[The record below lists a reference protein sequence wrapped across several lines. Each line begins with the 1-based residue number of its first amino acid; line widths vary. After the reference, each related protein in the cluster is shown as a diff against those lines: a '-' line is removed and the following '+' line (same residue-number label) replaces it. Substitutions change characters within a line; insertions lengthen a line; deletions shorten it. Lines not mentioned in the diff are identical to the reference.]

1 MKEIANTITTIKL
14 TENNNVSYADLLMSC
29 VNRPVKEGVDLKTM
43 RRDLR
48 IMGIIEDAIL
58 ETKRQEKLP
67 ESKREVVLMN
77 FEDEDFKVIA
87 KLVEESQWV
96 ILHKDILTFAD
107 LIINLK

>member
-29 VNRPVKEGVDLKTM
+29 VNRPVREGVDLKTM

-58 ETKRQEKLP
+58 ETKEQEKLP